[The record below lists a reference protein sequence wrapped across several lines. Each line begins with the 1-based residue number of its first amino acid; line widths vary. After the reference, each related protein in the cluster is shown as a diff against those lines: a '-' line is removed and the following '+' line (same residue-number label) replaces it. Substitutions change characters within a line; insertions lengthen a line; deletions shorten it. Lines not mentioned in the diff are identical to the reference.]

1 MSERSIIECSPTH
14 ITSLHSSHHITSTSM
29 TEKQQC
35 VFCHHSWSGA
45 HGRVRA
51 VPAAAGRNLVS
62 TRHLCVLFVLLWSIF
77 FKSFSNVCMYVK
89 LYNMFCMSGCMRVY
103 VCVRVCVCAC
113 VCVCVC
119 VCACLYMWMCVNMI
133 VCVCTV
139 WCEYECMDMCACMC
153 GRSWFLSSLQC
164 CGY

>member
-62 TRHLCVLFVLLWSIF
+62 TRHLCVLFMLLWSIF
-77 FKSFSNVCMYVK
+77 FKSFSNVCMSNCIICFVC
-89 LYNMFCMSGCMRVY
+89 LDACVY
-103 VCVRVCVCAC
+103 VCMRACVYLCVCGVLVHVD
-113 VCVCVC
+113 VCEYDC
-119 VCACLYMWMCVNMI
+119 MCV
-133 VCVCTV
+133 
-139 WCEYECMDMCACMC
+139 YCMV
-153 GRSWFLSSLQC
+153 
-164 CGY
+164 